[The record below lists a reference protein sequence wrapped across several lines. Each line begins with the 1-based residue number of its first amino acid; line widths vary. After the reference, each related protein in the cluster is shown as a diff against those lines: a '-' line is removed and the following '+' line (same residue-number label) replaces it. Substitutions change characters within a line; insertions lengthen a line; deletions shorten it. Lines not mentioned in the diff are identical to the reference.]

1 MFRQRFKDNSQSNY
15 IKIMK
20 LSTGITDVQLRI
32 SNLLKQMLNQ
42 IKLQNV
48 SLITLK
54 NFKKGS
60 GYFAVDGNLPS
71 ETILP

>member
-42 IKLQNV
+42 IILQNV
-48 SLITLK
+48 SLMLTLK
-54 NFKKGS
+54 NLKKRLDVQS
-60 GYFAVDGNLPS
+60 DQIS
-71 ETILP
+71 ELI